1 MDAAGS
7 ADWSYEGATGPA
19 QWASLAAEYKA
30 CGGDAQSP
38 IDIAGAEPDDT
49 LDALDVS
56 YRAAAVERD
65 TTQYV
70 TTLEVEEAGGI
81 AVDGR
86 HYTLVEFHFHTPSEH
101 TIEGQRFAA
110 EAHFVH
116 GGGDAP
122 AVLAVMI
129 EEGAENAALQ
139 KALPGSGGGGLQQQI
154 NPGALLP
161 ESHAYYTYEGSLTT
175 PPCTEGVRWF
185 VLQEPL
191 EASPAQIQQLKGE
204 GTNRPIQPLNGRRIA
219 ASQ

>member
-1 MDAAGS
+1 MDATGS
-7 ADWSYEGATGPA
+7 ADWSYGGATGPA

-38 IDIAGAEPDDT
+38 IDIVGAEPDDT

-56 YRAAAVERD
+56 YRAVAVERD
-65 TTQYV
+65 TDQYV
-70 TTLEVEEAGGI
+70 TTLEVEDAGGF
-81 AVDGR
+81 AAGGQ
-86 HYTLVEFHFHTPSEH
+86 HYELVEFHFHTPSEH
-101 TIEGQRFAA
+101 TIEGQSFAA

-116 GGGDAP
+116 DGDDAP

-129 EEGAENAALQ
+129 EEGAENAAL